1 MHATRSAVEVA
12 YDDLFVFGPSVLA
25 YERALASGLTEG
37 KALGTAREADLV
49 FLDKDRTMD
58 AFLHPETFG
67 LDRRSG
73 TTVGKKALK
82 KVQAR
87 IESELNDLVFQF
99 HAKKLDDA
107 GLREA
112 ATKLMKGAWKETFIA
127 GVRASGIKSPVH
139 HEMIPAL
146 SEEDTKWLRSAMQ
159 HEMRFLNGML
169 DAIVE
174 RTWKMPLPRR
184 IRMYA
189 DALESFYDSA
199 RVMGLPATVSIHW
212 LLRHRDER
220 TCASC
225 VYLEKHSPYSKKT
238 LPTTPRSGA
247 TICLTNCRDR
257 LLIRMVEGARAQEL
271 MQASPTR
278 GTHIKRLRR
287 IKRLGHA

>member
-1 MHATRSAVEVA
+1 MPAALEFA
-12 YDDLFVFGPSVLA
+12 YDDLFLFAPSVLA
-25 YERALASGLTEG
+25 YERALAEGLTEG
-37 KALGTAREADLV
+37 KALGTAPEVDLV

-58 AFLHPETFG
+58 AFLRPEEFG

-82 KVQAR
+82 KTQAR
-87 IESELNDLVFQF
+87 IESALNELVFDYQSKAVDEDEF
-99 HAKKLDDA
+99 
-107 GLREA
+107 RTRA
-112 ATKLMKGAWKETFIA
+112 AKLMKGAWKEVFIA
-127 GVRASGIKSPVH
+127 GVRASGVKSPVH
-139 HEMIPAL
+139 KEMIPAL
-146 SEEDTKWLRSAMQ
+146 SAEDTKWLRSAMQ

-169 DAIVE
+169 TAIVE
-174 RTWKMPLPRR
+174 RTYRMPLPRR

-212 LLRHRDER
+212 LLRKKDER

-225 VYLEKHSPYSKKT
+225 LYLEKHSPYSKKT

-247 TICLTNCRDR
+247 TLCLTNCRDR
-257 LLIRMVEGARAQEL
+257 LLIRIVEGAKAQAL

-278 GTHIKRLRR
+278 GEHIKRLRR